1 MAARRARE
9 FQALQP
15 VSFKIG
21 RGESLGIIGR
31 NGAGKSTL
39 LQIIAGTLAPTSG
52 SVERHG
58 RVAALLELGSGF
70 NFEFTGREN
79 VLLNAALQGVPRRE
93 AEAALAAVEA
103 FAGIGSFIDQPVKTY
118 SSGMMV
124 RLAFAAQTIVDP
136 ELFIVDEAL
145 AVGDVFF
152 QAQCSRFFKERL
164 AAGMSL
170 LLVSHDL
177 PSVKALCRNAI
188 VLHEGRAVFHGPS
201 AEAVSVF
208 HALHSSPEHPRP
220 ASSSP
225 ATAATAVGAL
235 PAAERR
241 QWRAGTSESG
251 SRQAEIVGLKLLDAS
266 GRPAGVFGVGERIV
280 CDCWIEAH
288 EPLAELQFS
297 FEVST
302 RHNQVVFGV
311 SSTHLEVP
319 TSTIALA
326 NASASASNGPPTSAS
341 ANTWSTSPSGSV
353 TAATVRRGPSC
364 IASGTSPPSPFTT
377 GHSNPASSASPIWNL
392 PSRSTLC
399 RTTKPS
405 RLRRVPGQSES
416 CPAPPSNLFCT
427 GLPEAAQPRWNNR
440 LGTFTHSHARN
451 RMSPHHPELPVI
463 CNELRLDTSAFLSP
477 AACFKRVG
485 ILSLMFLLMI
495 GST

>member
-1 MAARRARE
+1 MTAPPPLLAVHEVAKAYRLWQKPSDRLTMPLVARAAALPGVPSSWRTRAERMVARRARE

-15 VSFKIG
+15 VTFKIG

-79 VLLNAALQGVPRRE
+79 VLLNAALQGVPRAE

-103 FAGIGSFIDQPVKTY
+103 FAAIGDFIDQPVKTY

-152 QAQCSRFFKERL
+152 QAQCARFFKERL

-177 PSVKALCRNAI
+177 PSVKALCRHAI

-225 ATAATAVGAL
+225 VTAVFM
-235 PAAERR
+235 RSYR
-241 QWRAGTSESG
+241 ISIGT
-251 SRQAEIVGLKLLDAS
+251 
-266 GRPAGVFGVGERIV
+266 P
-280 CDCWIEAH
+280 
-288 EPLAELQFS
+288 P
-297 FEVST
+297 
-302 RHNQVVFGV
+302 
-311 SSTHLEVP
+311 
-319 TSTIALA
+319 IAA
-326 NASASASNGPPTSAS
+326 NA
-341 ANTWSTSPSGSV
+341 
-353 TAATVRRGPSC
+353 C
-364 IASGTSPPSPFTT
+364 
-377 GHSNPASSASPIWNL
+377 
-392 PSRSTLC
+392 
-399 RTTKPS
+399 
-405 RLRRVPGQSES
+405 
-416 CPAPPSNLFCT
+416 
-427 GLPEAAQPRWNNR
+427 
-440 LGTFTHSHARN
+440 
-451 RMSPHHPELPVI
+451 M
-463 CNELRLDTSAFLSP
+463 
-477 AACFKRVG
+477 
-485 ILSLMFLLMI
+485 
-495 GST
+495 

>member
-1 MAARRARE
+1 MTAAPHLLDVREVAKAYRLWQTPSDRLTMPLVARAAALPGVPSSWRSRAERMVAQRARE

-15 VSFKIG
+15 VSFRIG

-39 LQIIAGTLAPTSG
+39 LQIIAGTLAPSSG
-52 SVERHG
+52 SVERRG

-103 FAGIGSFIDQPVKTY
+103 FAGIGTFIDQPVKTY

-201 AEAVSVF
+201 AEAVSFF

-220 ASSSP
+220 ASP
-225 ATAATAVGAL
+225 ATTTAAAAPSSL
-235 PAAERR
+235 PASERR
-241 QWRAGTSESG
+241 QWRAGASESG
-251 SRQAEIVGLKLLDAS
+251 SRQAEVVGLKLLDAA
-266 GRPAGVFGVGERIV
+266 GRPASVFGVGERVI
-280 CDCWIEAH
+280 CDCWIEAR

-302 RHNQVVFGV
+302 RHNLVVFGV
-311 SSTHLEVP
+311 SSTHLEIP
-319 TSTIALA
+319 TSTITPGECLRVRLEWSAHLGVGEYLVDIGVGLGDRGDGAPRALLHRLGHVA
-326 NASASASNGPPTSAS
+326 SFTVHHGPFKPRFFGVSDLEASVQINAS
-341 ANTWSTSPSGSV
+341 
-353 TAATVRRGPSC
+353 
-364 IASGTSPPSPFTT
+364 
-377 GHSNPASSASPIWNL
+377 
-392 PSRSTLC
+392 
-399 RTTKPS
+399 
-405 RLRRVPGQSES
+405 
-416 CPAPPSNLFCT
+416 
-427 GLPEAAQPRWNNR
+427 
-440 LGTFTHSHARN
+440 
-451 RMSPHHPELPVI
+451 
-463 CNELRLDTSAFLSP
+463 
-477 AACFKRVG
+477 
-485 ILSLMFLLMI
+485 
-495 GST
+495 

>member
-1 MAARRARE
+1 MTAPPPLLAVHEVAKAYRLWQKPSDRLTMPLVARAAALPGVPSSWRTRAERMVARRARE

-15 VSFKIG
+15 VTFKIG

-79 VLLNAALQGVPRRE
+79 VLLNAALQGVPRAE

-103 FAGIGSFIDQPVKTY
+103 FAAIGDFIDQPVKTY

-152 QAQCSRFFKERL
+152 QAQCARFFKERL

-177 PSVKALCRNAI
+177 PSVKALCRHAI

-225 ATAATAVGAL
+225 ATAAAAVGAL

-288 EPLAELQFS
+288 ESLAELQFS

-319 TSTIALA
+319 TSTIAPGECLRVRFEW
-326 NASASASNGPPTSAS
+326 SAHLGV
-341 ANTWSTSPSGSV
+341 GEYLV
-353 TAATVRRGPSC
+353 DLGVGLGDRGD
-364 IASGTSPPSPFTT
+364 G
-377 GHSNPASSASPIWNL
+377 
-392 PSRSTLC
+392 
-399 RTTKPS
+399 
-405 RLRRVPGQSES
+405 
-416 CPAPPSNLFCT
+416 APRAL
-427 GLPEAAQPRWNNR
+427 LHR
-440 LGTFTHSHARN
+440 LGHVASFTV
-451 RMSPHHPELPVI
+451 HHGP
-463 CNELRLDTSAFLSP
+463 
-477 AACFKRVG
+477 FKPRFFGVSDLEPS
-485 ILSLMFLLMI
+485 IQINS
-495 GST
+495 S

>member
-1 MAARRARE
+1 MTAPPPLLAVHEVAKAYRLWQKPSDRLTMPLVARAAALPGVPSSWRTRAERMVARRARE

-15 VSFKIG
+15 VTFKIG

-79 VLLNAALQGVPRRE
+79 VLLNAALQGVPRAE

-103 FAGIGSFIDQPVKTY
+103 FAAIGDFIDQPVKTY

-152 QAQCSRFFKERL
+152 QAQCARFFKERL

-177 PSVKALCRNAI
+177 PSVKALCRHAI

-225 ATAATAVGAL
+225 ATAAAAVDAL

-288 EPLAELQFS
+288 ESLAELQFS

-319 TSTIALA
+319 TSTIAPGECLRVRFEW
-326 NASASASNGPPTSAS
+326 SAHLGV
-341 ANTWSTSPSGSV
+341 GEYLV
-353 TAATVRRGPSC
+353 DLGVGLGDRGD
-364 IASGTSPPSPFTT
+364 G
-377 GHSNPASSASPIWNL
+377 
-392 PSRSTLC
+392 
-399 RTTKPS
+399 
-405 RLRRVPGQSES
+405 
-416 CPAPPSNLFCT
+416 APRAL
-427 GLPEAAQPRWNNR
+427 LHR
-440 LGTFTHSHARN
+440 LGHVASFTV
-451 RMSPHHPELPVI
+451 HHGP
-463 CNELRLDTSAFLSP
+463 
-477 AACFKRVG
+477 FKPRFFGVSDLEPS
-485 ILSLMFLLMI
+485 IQINPS
-495 GST
+495 

>member
-1 MAARRARE
+1 VTPAAEPLLAVHDVAKAYRLWRTPSDRLTMPLLARAAALPGVPGAWRGAADRMVGRRARE
-9 FQALQP
+9 FQALHP
-15 VSFKIG
+15 VSFTIG

-52 SVERHG
+52 HVERQG

-79 VLLNAALQGVPRRE
+79 VLLNAALQGVPRAE

-103 FAGIGSFIDQPVKTY
+103 FAAIGDFIDQPVKTY

-152 QAQCSRFFKERL
+152 QAQCARFFKERL

-177 PSVKALCRNAI
+177 PSIKTLCRNAI
-188 VLHEGRAVFHGPS
+188 VLHEGRPVFHGPS

-220 ASSSP
+220 AAPAAPQAPAASS
-225 ATAATAVGAL
+225 TL

-251 SRQAEIVGLKLLDAS
+251 SRQAEVVGLKLLDES
-266 GRPAGVFGVGERIV
+266 GRPATVFGVGERVI
-280 CDCWIEAH
+280 CDCWIEAR

-297 FEVST
+297 FEIST
-302 RHNQVVFGV
+302 RHNFVAFGV
-311 SSTHLEVP
+311 SSTHLEIP
-319 TSTIALA
+319 TSTITPGECLRVRFEWSAHLGVGEYLVDIGVGLGDRGDGAPRALLHRLGHVA
-326 NASASASNGPPTSAS
+326 SFTVHHGPFKPRFFGVSDLEPSIQVNAS
-341 ANTWSTSPSGSV
+341 
-353 TAATVRRGPSC
+353 
-364 IASGTSPPSPFTT
+364 
-377 GHSNPASSASPIWNL
+377 
-392 PSRSTLC
+392 
-399 RTTKPS
+399 
-405 RLRRVPGQSES
+405 
-416 CPAPPSNLFCT
+416 
-427 GLPEAAQPRWNNR
+427 
-440 LGTFTHSHARN
+440 
-451 RMSPHHPELPVI
+451 
-463 CNELRLDTSAFLSP
+463 
-477 AACFKRVG
+477 
-485 ILSLMFLLMI
+485 
-495 GST
+495 

>member
-1 MAARRARE
+1 MTAPPPLLAVHEVAKAYRLWQKPSDRLTMPLVARAAALPGVPSSWRTRAERMVARRARE

-15 VSFKIG
+15 VTFKIG

-79 VLLNAALQGVPRRE
+79 VLLNAALQGVPRAE

-103 FAGIGSFIDQPVKTY
+103 FAAIGDFIDQPVKTY

-152 QAQCSRFFKERL
+152 QAQCARFFKERL

-177 PSVKALCRNAI
+177 PSVKALCRHAI

-225 ATAATAVGAL
+225 ATAAAAVGAL

-288 EPLAELQFS
+288 ESLAELQFS

-319 TSTIALA
+319 TSTIAPGECLRVRFEW
-326 NASASASNGPPTSAS
+326 SAHLGV
-341 ANTWSTSPSGSV
+341 GEYLV
-353 TAATVRRGPSC
+353 DLGVGLGDRGD
-364 IASGTSPPSPFTT
+364 G
-377 GHSNPASSASPIWNL
+377 
-392 PSRSTLC
+392 
-399 RTTKPS
+399 
-405 RLRRVPGQSES
+405 
-416 CPAPPSNLFCT
+416 APRAL
-427 GLPEAAQPRWNNR
+427 LHR
-440 LGTFTHSHARN
+440 LGHVASFTV
-451 RMSPHHPELPVI
+451 HHGP
-463 CNELRLDTSAFLSP
+463 
-477 AACFKRVG
+477 FKPRFFGVSDLEPS
-485 ILSLMFLLMI
+485 IQINPS
-495 GST
+495 

>member
-1 MAARRARE
+1 MTASPPLLAVHEVAKAYRLWQKPSDRLTMPLVARAATLPGVPSAWRSRAEQMVARRARE

-15 VSFKIG
+15 VSFSIR

-103 FAGIGSFIDQPVKTY
+103 FAGIGAFIDQPVKTY

-177 PSVKALCRNAI
+177 SSVKALCRHAI

-208 HALHSSPEHPRP
+208 HALHRSPENPHSAAPSP
-220 ASSSP
+220 ASTP
-225 ATAATAVGAL
+225 AATGAL

-280 CDCWIEAH
+280 CECWIEAR

-319 TSTIALA
+319 TSTITPGECLRVRFEWSAHLGVGEYLVDLGVGLGDRGDGAPRALLHRLGHV
-326 NASASASNGPPTSAS
+326 ASFSVHHGPFKPRFFGVSDLEPTIQ
-341 ANTWSTSPSGSV
+341 V
-353 TAATVRRGPSC
+353 TAS
-364 IASGTSPPSPFTT
+364 
-377 GHSNPASSASPIWNL
+377 
-392 PSRSTLC
+392 
-399 RTTKPS
+399 
-405 RLRRVPGQSES
+405 
-416 CPAPPSNLFCT
+416 
-427 GLPEAAQPRWNNR
+427 
-440 LGTFTHSHARN
+440 
-451 RMSPHHPELPVI
+451 
-463 CNELRLDTSAFLSP
+463 
-477 AACFKRVG
+477 
-485 ILSLMFLLMI
+485 
-495 GST
+495 

>member
-1 MAARRARE
+1 MTAPPPLLAVHEVAKAYRLWQTPSDRLTMPLVARAAALPGVPSSWRTRAERMVARRARE

-164 AAGMSL
+164 ASGMSL

-177 PSVKALCRNAI
+177 PSVKALCRHAI

-201 AEAVSVF
+201 AEAVSIF

-220 ASSSP
+220 ASPSP
-225 ATAATAVGAL
+225 ATTPAAVGAL
-235 PAAERR
+235 PATERR

-319 TSTIALA
+319 TSTIAPGECLRVRFEWSAHLGVGEYLVDLA
-326 NASASASNGPPTSAS
+326 VGL
-341 ANTWSTSPSGSV
+341 GD
-353 TAATVRRGPSC
+353 RGD
-364 IASGTSPPSPFTT
+364 G
-377 GHSNPASSASPIWNL
+377 
-392 PSRSTLC
+392 
-399 RTTKPS
+399 
-405 RLRRVPGQSES
+405 
-416 CPAPPSNLFCT
+416 APRAL
-427 GLPEAAQPRWNNR
+427 LHR
-440 LGTFTHSHARN
+440 LGHVASFTV
-451 RMSPHHPELPVI
+451 HHGP
-463 CNELRLDTSAFLSP
+463 
-477 AACFKRVG
+477 FKPRFFGVSDLEPS
-485 ILSLMFLLMI
+485 IQINS
-495 GST
+495 S